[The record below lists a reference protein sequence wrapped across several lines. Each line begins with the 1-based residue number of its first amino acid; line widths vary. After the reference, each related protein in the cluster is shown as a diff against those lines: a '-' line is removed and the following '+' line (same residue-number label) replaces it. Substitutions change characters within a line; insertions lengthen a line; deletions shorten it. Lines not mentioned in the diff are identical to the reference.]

1 MGNWFSASE
10 HKNIESDG
18 QVNNNVILEGP
29 GAKFEMEMLIL
40 TAIICA
46 IKLFE
51 FVIFVYKNH
60 ARYIKEKHERKLQ
73 TNNIQMKIDN
83 V

>member
-1 MGNWFSASE
+1 MKSKMGNWGSATE
-10 HKNIESDG
+10 HKNVESDG

-29 GAKFEMEMLIL
+29 GAAYDTEMLVL

-46 IKLFE
+46 IKIFE
-51 FVIFVYKNH
+51 FVVFMYKNH
-60 ARYIKEKHERKLQ
+60 AKFIKERYERNLQ
-73 TNNIQMKIDN
+73 ISQSK